1 MEFQSILLYGLLGL
15 LGLICLPL
23 LLFVPIIAIC
33 CLPLIL
39 MAFLARWVLIGAI
52 REYKKKNND

>member
-1 MEFQSILLYGLLGL
+1 MKMQSILLYGLLGL
-15 LGLICLPL
+15 AGLLCLPF
-23 LLFVPIIAIC
+23 LLFVPFIAIL
-33 CLPLIL
+33 CLPIVV